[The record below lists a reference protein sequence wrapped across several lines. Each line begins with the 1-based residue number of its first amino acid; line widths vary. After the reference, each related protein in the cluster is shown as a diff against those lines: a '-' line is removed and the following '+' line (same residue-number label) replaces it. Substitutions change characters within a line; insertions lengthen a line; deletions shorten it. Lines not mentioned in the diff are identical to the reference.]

1 MKNRLIAVLVVIV
14 LIICVSTNS
23 GEVQSK
29 SLQKDKKVG
38 VKSANLK
45 EQNKE
50 VEKLLKQL
58 RDPQKRKAFEDW
70 VEKNGLTE
78 DVLEKLRAEAEDGDR
93 GSDKSYGKDSKDEYE
108 KAEDK
113 GQNQDKKGKWKN
125 FLKSLFGD
133 DDDSDEDNESTMP
146 KIAMEYVKMCEP
158 ELGVPPRINLDD
170 CVEIPLYIN
179 GVQKHGALRSKEL
192 DNPNL
197 QGKGFTSSG
206 SVLQRYEGRTA
217 DGKPLPD
224 VIWIAFGRNEDWDGD
239 QRKFI
244 GSVQMIGYNKK
255 TGATA
260 FFESRF
266 QNLNAWVK
274 QDKGT
279 LRMRG
284 KMPWIDNP
292 REFNKAYVPAPM
304 QCVSCH
310 QADPFVTN
318 PFIKAATIPG
328 TDKTVVPKL
337 DKDSPYYVI
346 GGENWDMRTMHIEGN
361 SCFDCHRVGMKTL
374 ELFLDAG
381 WDPNKHMPPRKPG
394 SLADDYRELMDA
406 WKKGPENVDG
416 AEWIIPPARG
426 KQSQVVG
433 EDYPHKARFNRWKKS
448 YFFQ

>member
-1 MKNRLIAVLVVIV
+1 MKLSAFLVVSSLLVYASI
-14 LIICVSTNS
+14 NK
-23 GEVQSK
+23 GMDPPEVEVRNDK
-29 SLQKDKKVG
+29 PEIKAPAEPLQK
-38 VKSANLK
+38 
-45 EQNKE
+45 
-50 VEKLLKQL
+50 EK
-58 RDPQKRKAFEDW
+58 DD
-70 VEKNGLTE
+70 
-78 DVLEKLRAEAEDGDR
+78 
-93 GSDKSYGKDSKDEYE
+93 E
-108 KAEDK
+108 KAEQK
-113 GQNQDKKGKWKN
+113 EKFKE
-125 FLKSLFGD
+125 FLKALLSGFGKD
-133 DDDSDEDNESTMP
+133 DEGDEKGSSMP
-146 KIAMEYVKMCEP
+146 RSAMEYVKMCEP
-158 ELGVPPRINLDD
+158 ELGVPPKINLSE
-170 CVEIPLYIN
+170 CIEIPLYVN
-179 GVQKHGALRSKEL
+179 GAQKHGALRSKEL

-217 DGKPLPD
+217 EGKPLPD

-239 QRKFI
+239 QRRFV

-266 QNLNAWVK
+266 RNLNDWVT

-284 KMPWIDNP
+284 KMPWIDRP
-292 REFNKAYVPAPM
+292 KEFNRAYVPAPM

-318 PFIKAATIPG
+318 PFIKAAKIPG

-346 GGENWDMRTMHIEGN
+346 GGEDWDMRTMHIEGN
-361 SCFDCHRVGMKTL
+361 SCFDCHRVGMKTV

-406 WKKGPENVDG
+406 WNKGPENVPN
-416 AEWIIPPARG
+416 AHWVIPPARG
-426 KQSQVVG
+426 KKGRIVG
-433 EDYPHKARFNRWKKS
+433 DDYPHKARFNRRKKS
-448 YFFQ
+448 PLID

>member
-1 MKNRLIAVLVVIV
+1 MKKRLIAVLVVIV

-50 VEKLLKQL
+50 VENLRKQL

-70 VEKNGLTE
+70 IEKNGLTE
-78 DVLEKLRAEAEDGDR
+78 DELEKLCAEAEDGDR

-113 GQNQDKKGKWKN
+113 GKNQDKKGKWKN
-125 FLKSLFGD
+125 FLKSLFG
-133 DDDSDEDNESTMP
+133 DEDNESTMP

-224 VIWIAFGRNEDWDGD
+224 VIWIVFGRNEDWDGD

-318 PFIKAATIPG
+318 PFIKAAKIPG

-394 SLADDYRELMDA
+394 SLEEDYRELMDV
-406 WKKGPENVDG
+406 WKKGPENVNG

-426 KQSQVVG
+426 KKGQVVG